1 MKKNQ
6 YGIVY
11 HNDYDKYDFGV
22 EHPLI
27 GNKPKKT
34 IDFLK
39 EKNIM
44 KDLEL
49 FTPEKATEED
59 LLRVHT
65 KNYVDLI
72 KKLSLTGGM
81 LASDTPAP
89 IGIYEYARLSAGGTI
104 LGAEKLFKGYH
115 CMINPLAGFH
125 HACRNTSSGF
135 CFFNDIAIAIE
146 YLRDKYK
153 LKRFLV
159 VDLDVHHS
167 NGTQEIYYDD
177 KTVLNISFHQDG
189 RTLYPGTGFMNE
201 IGGENAKGYTINLP
215 LPPGT
220 KGIAYFEAFKEIV
233 PPITMQFNPEV
244 IIYQAG
250 VDTHHSDPLADL
262 LLTYQTYY
270 HLAKKMIELSNN
282 TCNKLLVLLGGGYNN
297 LSCIISYY
305 NVICGLLGK
314 IDYIKEDESIDY
326 NAEQTKNLVNK
337 LKLMLSDYWDIIK

>member
-1 MKKNQ
+1 MKKNKK
-6 YGIVY
+6 GIVY
-11 HNDYDKYDFGV
+11 HEDYDKYDFGV

-39 EKNIM
+39 EKGII

-49 FTPEKATEED
+49 FTPKKATEKD

-72 KKLSLTGGM
+72 KKLSLIGGT
-81 LASDTPAP
+81 LTNDTPVP
-89 IGIYEYARLSAGGTI
+89 IGIYEYARLSTGGTI
-104 LGAEKLFKGYH
+104 LCAEKLFKGYS

-135 CFFNDIAIAIE
+135 CFFNDIAIVIE
-146 YLRDKYK
+146 YIRGKYK

-189 RTLYPGTGFMNE
+189 RTLYPGTGFIDE
-201 IGGENAKGYTINLP
+201 IGGGNAKGYTINLP

-220 KGIAYFEAFKEIV
+220 NGSSYLEAFKEIV
-233 PPITMQFNPEV
+233 PLVTKQFNPEI

-250 VDTHHSDPLADL
+250 VDTHHSDPLANL
-262 LLTYQTYY
+262 HLTYQTYF
-270 HLAKKMIELSNN
+270 HLANQIINISNN
-282 TCNKLLVLLGGGYNN
+282 LCKKLVVLLGGGYNSTAC
-297 LSCIISYY
+297 LISYY
-305 NVICGLLGK
+305 NIICGLLDK
-314 IDYIKEDESIDY
+314 DQYIKEEEIPDY
-326 NAEQTKNLVNK
+326 KAEHVKNLVNELKKK
-337 LKLMLSDYWDIIK
+337 LADYWQL